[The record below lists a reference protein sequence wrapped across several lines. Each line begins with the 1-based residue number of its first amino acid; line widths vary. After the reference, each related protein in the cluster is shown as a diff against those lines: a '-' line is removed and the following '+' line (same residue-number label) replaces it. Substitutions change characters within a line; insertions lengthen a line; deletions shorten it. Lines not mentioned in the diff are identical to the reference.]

1 MLNELAHI
9 GEELGVVGG
18 GGQNQLAVAERV
30 LHRLGHVLPRQVADG
45 DLGAVLGLQLFGQQL
60 HGLFGVAVD
69 GGVGQENALVLGG
82 IGRPGLVEAQIIAQV
97 LRQNGAVEGTDDG
110 DVQAGRLLQQLLH
123 LSAVFADDAEVVAP
137 RLTGPV
143 LLNIQSAE
151 LAEAVGGEKDFV
163 RRVIGDHDLGP
174 VDHGGHIEAQSVAA
188 QGKGVALCHGDAAL
202 GTVSAEELLH
212 HDEGLAGGDDGG
224 LGIEPEEI
232 GNVGRM
238 VRLHVLH
245 DQIVRLSAAEDGL
258 QIVQPFV
265 GETGVH
271 RVHDGDLLVQNDVG
285 IVGHAVGHRVLT
297 LEQVHLM
304 VVYTD
309 IKNVVGNAHWLIPP
323 KLFF

>member
-1 MLNELAHI
+1 M
-9 GEELGVVGG
+9 
-18 GGQNQLAVAERV
+18 
-30 LHRLGHVLPRQVADG
+30 
-45 DLGAVLGLQLFGQQL
+45 
-60 HGLFGVAVD
+60 
-69 GGVGQENALVLGG
+69 
-82 IGRPGLVEAQIIAQV
+82 
-97 LRQNGAVEGTDDG
+97 EGTDDG
-110 DVQAGRLLQQLLH
+110 DVQAGCLLQQLLH
-123 LSAVFADDAEVVAP
+123 LGAVFADDAEVVAP

-143 LLNIQSAE
+143 LINVQSAE
-151 LAEAVGGEKDFV
+151 LAEAVGGEKNLV
-163 RRVIGDHDLGP
+163 RRVIGDHDFGP
-174 VDHGGHIEAQSVAA
+174 VDHGGHVEAQGVAA
-188 QGKGVALCHGDAAL
+188 QGKSVALCHGDAAL
-202 GTVSAEELLH
+202 GTVGAEELLH

-224 LGIEPEEI
+224 LRIEPEEI

-245 DQIVRLSAAEDGL
+245 DQIVRPSAAENGF

-285 IVGHAVGHRVLT
+285 IVGHAVGHRVLA

-304 VVYTD
+304 VVYAD